1 MYNVPGEDYTIM
13 YGLHSKSKCIPYS
26 IATRGVLMVLR
37 TACLFDFDRAQHLLR
52 AQVYLHVL
60 GI

>member
-37 TACLFDFDRAQHLLR
+37 TLFDFDRAQHLLR